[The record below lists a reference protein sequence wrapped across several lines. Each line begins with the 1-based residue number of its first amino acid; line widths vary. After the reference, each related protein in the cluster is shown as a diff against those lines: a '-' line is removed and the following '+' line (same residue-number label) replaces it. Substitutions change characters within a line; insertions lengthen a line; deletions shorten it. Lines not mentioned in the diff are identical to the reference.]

1 MSSLVPGFDTLDL
14 EPKINIGD
22 PVPLSPM
29 PSFDDLLKGREW
41 IDAKV
46 RPPEPGLIVKRW
58 KKPHGYSHWAGYFNG
73 DPKMA
78 SCDFWLSLPE

>member
-1 MSSLVPGFDTLDL
+1 MSSLVPGFDTLDP
-14 EPKINIGD
+14 EPKVGLD
-22 PVPLSPM
+22 E
-29 PSFDDLLKGREW
+29 LLKGLVW

-73 DPKMA
+73 DAKMA
-78 SCDFWLSLPE
+78 SCDFWLMLPE